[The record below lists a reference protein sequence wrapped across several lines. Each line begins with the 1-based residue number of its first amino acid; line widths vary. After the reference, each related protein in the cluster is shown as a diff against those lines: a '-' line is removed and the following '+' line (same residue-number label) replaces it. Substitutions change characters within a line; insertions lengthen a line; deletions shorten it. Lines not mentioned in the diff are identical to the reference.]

1 MNQETLRES
10 ALLSPVDLPS
20 TGKGIWRTCL
30 IEADVQGSS
39 GYYPAEVLERDGPNA
54 FPAGT
59 HVYFDHPTGSE
70 EVERPERSVRDIA
83 GYLLDD
89 AAFEEGSD
97 GRGLF
102 SRVQFTENAKSLVKE
117 LNTVIGLSIRAAGQI
132 EETPSGRIV
141 RQISEGLSVDLVTR
155 AGAGGRLVTM
165 TESAAPESPPAENT
179 VVPAAT
185 SVSAGTAIPSTLG
198 NGALVSEVGALK
210 ESVSDRLDQL
220 SVDVTRMAA
229 QLKEAQR
236 ESEKQARENAK
247 LAEAITFLK
256 DRAENTESKMSEAKN
271 VGQVIAELLEAKLPV
286 PSMIRL
292 AQTYRP
298 DQDLHESINHEREY
312 LKKVMRES
320 ERGALAADRESS
332 SNLGLTE
339 SATSFSS
346 SSSDSDLAEI
356 RDLLGSGG
364 VY

>member
-10 ALLSPVDLPS
+10 ALLSSAD
-20 TGKGIWRTCL
+20 TQTAGKGIWRSLL
-30 IEADVQGSS
+30 IAADVQGSS
-39 GYYPAEVLERDGPNA
+39 GYYPAEVLKRDGSTA

-59 HVYFDHPTGSE
+59 HVYFDHPTGTE
-70 EVERPERSVRDIA
+70 EEERPERSVRDIA

-89 AAFEEGSD
+89 AAFEEGPD

-102 SRVQFTENAKSLVKE
+102 ARVQFTENAKSLVQE
-117 LNTVIGLSIRAAGQI
+117 LKKVIGLSIRAAGQI
-132 EETPSGRIV
+132 EETPSGERIV
-141 RQISEGLSVDLVTR
+141 RQITEGLSVDLVTR

-165 TESAAPESPPAENT
+165 TESAAPESPPAEQT
-179 VVPAAT
+179 AAPAAT
-185 SVSAGTAIPSTLG
+185 SVAQTAIPSTIG
-198 NGALVSEVGALK
+198 SGALINEVGALK

-247 LAEAITFLK
+247 LAEAIAFLK
-256 DRAENTESKMSEAKN
+256 ERAEHADHKMTEAKN

-320 ERGALAADRESS
+320 ERGALEHREPSK
-332 SNLGLTE
+332 LGLTE
-339 SATSFSS
+339 SASTFSS

-356 RDLLGSGG
+356 RDLLTGG
-364 VY
+364 AY

>member
-1 MNQETLRES
+1 MSQETLRES
-10 ALLSPVDLPS
+10 ALLAPDPVA
-20 TGKGIWRTCL
+20 GKGIWRSCL

-39 GYYPAEVLERDGPNA
+39 GFYPAEVLERDGSRA

-59 HVYFDHPTGSE
+59 HVYFDHPSDSE
-70 EVERPERSVRDIA
+70 ELDRPERSVRDIA

-89 AAFEEGSD
+89 ATFEEGPE

-102 SRVQFTENAKSLVKE
+102 SRIQFTKDAKSLVSE
-117 LNTVIGLSIRAAGQI
+117 LKDVIGLSIRAAGQI

-141 RQISEGLSVDLVTR
+141 RRISEGLSVDLVTR

-165 TESAAPESPPAENT
+165 TESAAPESPPAEQT
-179 VVPAAT
+179 VAPAA
-185 SVSAGTAIPSTLG
+185 SAAVSHAIPSTLG
-198 NGALVSEVGALK
+198 SGDLRNEVAALK
-210 ESVSDRLDQL
+210 ETISDRIEQL
-220 SVDVTRMAA
+220 SVDLARNTQ
-229 QLKEAQR
+229 QLREAQR
-236 ESEKQARENAK
+236 EAEKQARENAK
-247 LAEAITFLK
+247 LAEAITYLK
-256 DRAENTESKMSEAKN
+256 DRAETAEQKMTEARN

-320 ERGALAADRESS
+320 ERSGLEHRET

-339 SATSFSS
+339 SASSYTSS
-346 SSSDSDLAEI
+346 SGDSDLAEI

-364 VY
+364 MY